1 MDPKQELELK
11 NLTQE
16 EKLREAVRIRQE
28 LLKRK
33 WLESLWYFNK
43 QCLGVES
50 GKDKVKLNDFHH
62 GLCDF
67 VDNDK
72 HSQKLILVPR
82 GHLKSTLVT
91 IGKTLQWIAENPKVR
106 ILIANATYSMAVSF
120 LTVIKRHLQ
129 NNEMMRMM
137 FGNLAIEPEK
147 WSENSITL
155 NQQGVE
161 GGEKEATVFC
171 YGMGGNLVSQHYDK
185 IILDDVVNDATISTR
200 EQIEKTIQFY
210 RMCQP
215 LLEKDGEMIVIGT
228 RYRDDDLYSWIMDRE
243 NGIIQDFKMFARR
256 AMNSELW
263 DQKKQE
269 FVKGEI
275 LWPEK
280 YSLKDLS
287 EVRRKM
293 GPYNFSSQ
301 YMNECIPKGDSDFKR
316 EWFSYYEAADIKGV
330 DMNRYTLI
338 DPAISLE
345 KDADF
350 TAMITI
356 GVDSNSNI
364 YILDILREKVKVDGI
379 IKAIFQQH
387 ERWHPQAIG
396 LEEVAFQT
404 ALRYSLKKEM
414 EERKRFLNIVE
425 LKPHGRNKEA
435 RIRGLQPLY
444 ANGKVLHNRDLIYN
458 IYLEDELL
466 RFPHGKHDDIIDAVA
481 YALDLIHPAVKKV
494 TPYRHGKS
502 YLYG

>member
-1 MDPKQELELK
+1 MDPREELELK

-28 LLKRK
+28 LLRRK
-33 WLESLWYFNK
+33 WIASLYYFNT
-43 QCLGVES
+43 QCLGVEA
-50 GKDKVKLNDFHH
+50 GKDKVKLNAFHRE
-62 GLCDF
+62 LCDF
-67 VDNDK
+67 VDLDK
-72 HSQKLILVPR
+72 HAQKLILVPR

-91 IGKTLQWIAENPKVR
+91 VGKTLQWIAENPKVR
-106 ILIANATYSMAVSF
+106 ILIANATYSMAVAF

-129 NNEMMRMM
+129 NNEMMQMM
-137 FGNLAIEPEK
+137 FGNLAINPEK

-155 NQQGVE
+155 DQTGVE

-185 IILDDVVNDATISTR
+185 IILDDVVNDVTVGTR

-215 LLEKDGEMIVIGT
+215 LLEKDGEMIIIGT

-243 NGIIQDFKMFARR
+243 NGVVQDFKIFGRR
-256 AMNSELW
+256 AMKGEIW
-263 DQKKQE
+263 DQGKQE

-280 YSLKDLS
+280 YTLKDLS
-287 EVRRKM
+287 TVRRKM
-293 GPYNFSSQ
+293 GPYEFSSQ
-301 YMNECIPKGDSDFKR
+301 YFNECIPKGDADFKR
-316 EWFSYYEAADIKGV
+316 EWFQYYETADIKGL
-330 DMNRYTLI
+330 DMNKYILI

-350 TAMITI
+350 TAMIVI
-356 GVDSNSNI
+356 GVDEHSNI
-364 YILDILREKVKVDGI
+364 YILDIFREKVKVDGI
-379 IKAIFQQH
+379 IKAIFQLN

-414 EERKRFLNIVE
+414 EERKRYLNIVE
-425 LKPHGRNKEA
+425 LKPHGRNKET
-435 RIRGLQPLY
+435 RIRALQPLY
-444 ANGKVLHNRDLIYN
+444 SGGKVLHNRDLIYN

-466 RFPHGKHDDIIDAVA
+466 RFPYGKHDDTIDALA

-494 TPYRHGKS
+494 TAQRHSKN